1 MTSSTSVR
9 MSFVNPFSFEGWSES
24 QTEAKVPR
32 WNEGTLRRSC
42 PGILGGSAWWEGV
55 RQSLEVESEDW
66 HGGREPGSGIEGM
79 NNMALDTIRN
89 HRQK

>member
-9 MSFVNPFSFEGWSES
+9 MSYVNPFSFEGWSES
-24 QTEAKVPR
+24 QTEAKVAR

-55 RQSLEVESEDW
+55 RQSLEVESVGERVWKWDRGHEQ
-66 HGGREPGSGIEGM
+66 HGP
-79 NNMALDTIRN
+79 
-89 HRQK
+89 